1 MRKMRILIVVS
12 LVISLILA
20 AFQTTSA
27 ISAGC
32 KTINDNH
39 SRWAELNLVYDAN
52 NWLPLGDGLRFARH
66 DRIVLSWK
74 ITFAANRTPERSSGS
89 LSVNMD
95 SIAPRTGFTV
105 QPTGSATLDVID
117 EMTAQAV
124 NLTMR
129 LSPKDLNNVTTIEY
143 RVTCVENGAI
153 ASPTPTA
160 TMTHTA
166 TPTPTRD
173 PYQPGPFYIPP
184 GSFPFNGR
192 TVRPNPGD
200 LPDSLES
207 TPESPIEPLQSTPEP
222 TELAPVEELPIEP
235 TLTPYWEP
243 TPPAV
248 EQPIEPTPPP
258 PVEPTVAPPIEP
270 TFTPSP
276 TLTPMPELTAVPVDG
291 G

>member
-52 NWLPLGDGLRFARH
+52 DWLPLGDGLRFARH

-173 PYQPGPFYIPP
+173 PYQRGPFSFGIPYSI
-184 GSFPFNGR
+184 GSEYEPTAVP
-192 TVRPNPGD
+192 TVMTTPSGD
-200 LPDSLES
+200 APDSSEA
-207 TPESPIEPLQSTPEP
+207 TNDIPLD
-222 TELAPVEELPIEP
+222 PIEP

-243 TPPAV
+243 TLPAV